1 MTSAATPSRRSGTRR
16 GITLQEPIIW
26 LVVAGILSAG
36 LATSVGAFLDRAA
49 DRRTAGQ
56 LEQLAR
62 VAQAQVNR
70 TRVSQLDTAH
80 FDTAELTETTGAV
93 FGSEARPAVS
103 LAVTSDG
110 LDAVAAMV
118 SDAGHCVVLYL
129 PRSGRHTVE
138 ARRTVDVA
146 GGYCQAALLLP

>member
-1 MTSAATPSRRSGTRR
+1 MTSATMPRRRGTRR

-36 LATSVGAFLDRAA
+36 LISSVGAFLDRTA

-70 TRVSQLDTAH
+70 ARASQLDVAH
-80 FDTAELTETTGAV
+80 FDTSEMTETAAAV
-93 FGSEARPAVS
+93 FGTETHPTVS
-103 LAVTSDG
+103 LAVTVDG

-118 SDAGHCVVLYL
+118 SDAGHCVVLDL
-129 PRSGRHTVE
+129 PRSGRYTVSS
-138 ARRTVDVA
+138 RRSVDVA
-146 GGYCQAALLLP
+146 GGYCHATLLLP